1 MKAMPKQEITTEKAK
16 RFISIHGNDLRD
28 KYGAEGTAVGYKVKN
43 GKYTDNVALIF
54 YVKKK
59 KTNKQL
65 RTEGTSIIPTKIEG
79 ILTDVVVIG
88 KGFKPK

>member
-1 MKAMPKQEITTEKAK
+1 MPKQEITTEKAK

-43 GKYTDNVALIF
+43 GKYTENVALIF

-59 KTNKQL
+59 KTN
-65 RTEGTSIIPTKIEG
+65 EGTSVIPKKIEG

>member
-1 MKAMPKQEITTEKAK
+1 MKAMPKQQTITEKAR

-43 GKYTDNVALIF
+43 GKYTENVALIF

-59 KTNKQL
+59 KSNEQL
-65 RTEGTSIIPTKIEG
+65 RMEGTNMIPKKIKG
-79 ILTDVVVIG
+79 ICTDVVVVE